1 MESSQAL
8 NNTFGKEGQTAIQR
22 VAIASQQFDFIYDI
36 LLLLYHEN
44 REQLLQIDLKEN
56 DRGEIVKMVEERR
69 ADIGILVV
77 TERDSRLFQSELLGK
92 NLEVHTLDTSPTFVS
107 MGGKSKL
114 YENTAVD
121 VGEAE
126 EYLHVVLD
134 TEQSLRRELRYKNA
148 LNDGTNH
155 EHLIFCNTMGVCR
168 KFLEETDALLL
179 SPKWVLG
186 FFEDTEIRSVP
197 LVMDGKDYPRTS
209 YLIWIKRAKEGFH
222 PLEERFMELLNEHF
236 HCKD

>member
-1 MESSQAL
+1 M
-8 NNTFGKEGQTAIQR
+8 
-22 VAIASQQFDFIYDI
+22 
-36 LLLLYHEN
+36 
-44 REQLLQIDLKEN
+44 
-56 DRGEIVKMVEERR
+56 
-69 ADIGILVV
+69 
-77 TERDSRLFQSELLGK
+77 
-92 NLEVHTLDTSPTFVS
+92 
-107 MGGKSKL
+107 
-114 YENTAVD
+114 
-121 VGEAE
+121 
-126 EYLHVVLD
+126 VLD